1 MSERVE
7 PIAVIAMQ
15 AEVRDKP
22 SNYPN
27 AFASRVAGRDKRALG
42 DIFGL
47 RNFGVNLTRLPPKT
61 VSALRHAH
69 TRQDEFIFVL
79 QGRPTLVTNAGE
91 TELELGMCAGFRAFS
106 GDAHMLINRT
116 AEDVLYLEVGDR
128 SMGDSVSYPDDD
140 LAASLGM
147 DGRWT
152 FTRKDGTP
160 Y

>member
-1 MSERVE
+1 
-7 PIAVIAMQ
+7 
-15 AEVRDKP
+15 
-22 SNYPN
+22 
-27 AFASRVAGRDKRALG
+27 
-42 DIFGL
+42 
-47 RNFGVNLTRLPPKT
+47 
-61 VSALRHAH
+61 
-69 TRQDEFIFVL
+69 
-79 QGRPTLVTNAGE
+79 
-91 TELELGMCAGFRAFS
+91 MCAGFRAFS